1 MADQGRQFCTW
12 FCMFSAWRRCLAER
26 MVVNGRCELALRL
39 PGSALRHGRPGVF
52 PGRARTLK
60 SSEFVGRARELAV
73 VQAFVYELSAQGA
86 TLRLV
91 GEVDAGKSAPLDAA
105 EDTAAIAG
113 SACCVQRAPKSTKG
127 RMR

>member
-1 MADQGRQFCTW
+1 
-12 FCMFSAWRRCLAER
+12 
-26 MVVNGRCELALRL
+26 MVLNGRCELALRL
-39 PGSALRHGRPGVF
+39 PRFAPPHGSPGIF

-60 SSEFVGRARELAV
+60 SWELVGRARELAV

-91 GEVDAGKSAPLDAA
+91 GEPGVGKSALLDAA
-105 EDTAAIAG
+105 EDMAAIAG
-113 SACCVQRAPKSTKG
+113 TCVQRAPSSTKG